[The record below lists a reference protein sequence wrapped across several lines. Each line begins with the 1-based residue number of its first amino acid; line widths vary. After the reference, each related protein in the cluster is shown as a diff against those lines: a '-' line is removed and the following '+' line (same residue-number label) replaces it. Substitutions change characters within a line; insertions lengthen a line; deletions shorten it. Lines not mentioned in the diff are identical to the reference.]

1 MDSTVLIRKNLKVSE
16 FTQAL
21 SVHDLAV
28 QGNGRL
34 EITKIMKTVAQPPT
48 PAVARGGK
56 VAVAELHR
64 Q

>member
-1 MDSTVLIRKNLKVSE
+1 MDPTVLIRKNLKVSE

-34 EITKIMKTVAQPPT
+34 EITKIMKTL
-48 PAVARGGK
+48 ARSHN
-56 VAVAELHR
+56 LRRR